1 MTGNPLPIPISD
13 AVAAQAPARFSS
25 LRSNF
30 AWTLSGNL
38 FYAAC
43 QWGMLVAIAKLGT
56 AAMVGQYAL
65 GLAVCAPAF
74 MLSGLQLRSVQATD
88 AQTEYRLGH
97 YMALRVLGTLL
108 ALLAIGLLAWRAGYP
123 HETAAVV
130 VFVSLAKA
138 AESLS
143 EVFYGLW
150 QKHERF
156 DLVAFALGGRG
167 VGSVLVL
174 AITLWFTHR
183 IVPAAAALAIYWAT
197 WLVAYEAMVMRRM
210 ARAAGPDSIGW
221 VEWDW
226 ERLWPLV
233 ITVLPLGAVAF
244 LSSLNTNL
252 PRYVL
257 EKVQGESALGY
268 FAAMAYLIVAGN
280 SLVIA
285 LGQSA
290 LPRLAR
296 YFQADRPAFV
306 RLLARMVAAAA
317 LVGAAGTVLSWLCG
331 ARVLARLYRPE
342 YARYASV
349 LVCLA
354 VGGCVTYVTGTL
366 NTGLMAARKFLV
378 QAPLNL
384 LVIAITAA
392 SCWKLIPRFG
402 LMGAAYAVIVGMS
415 ASCIGSTC
423 VLLAALRS
431 EAPRTANAR
440 DEDLE

>member
-1 MTGNPLPIPISD
+1 MTGTPLPIPIPA
-13 AVAAQAPARFSS
+13 AVSAQTPGRLSS
-25 LRSNF
+25 LRTNF

-97 YMALRVLGTLL
+97 YMALRILGTVV
-108 ALLAIGLLAWRAGYP
+108 ALLAIGLLAWRADYP

-156 DLVAFALGGRG
+156 DLVALALGGRG
-167 VGSVLVL
+167 VGSVLTLATVL
-174 AITLWFTHR
+174 RFTHR
-183 IVPAAAALAIYWAT
+183 IVPATAALAIYWAA
-197 WLVAYEAMVMRRM
+197 WLVGYEAVAVRRM
-210 ARAAGPDSIGW
+210 ARAAGSDSIGW
-221 VEWDW
+221 VEWDRA
-226 ERLWPLV
+226 RLGALV
-233 ITVLPLGAVAF
+233 VTVVPLGAVAF
-244 LSSLNTNL
+244 LSSLSTNL

-257 EKVQGESALGY
+257 EKVQGLSALGY
-268 FAAMAYLIVAGN
+268 FAAMAYLIAAGN

-306 RLLARMVAAAA
+306 RLMARMVLAAG

-331 ARVLARLYRPE
+331 AQVLARLYRPD
-342 YARYASV
+342 YARNANV
-349 LVCLA
+349 LVILA
-354 VGGCVTYVTGTL
+354 VGGGVTFVTGTL

-378 QAPLNL
+378 QVPLNL
-384 LVIAITAA
+384 LVIGIIAA
-392 SCWKLIPRFG
+392 SGWKLIPRYG
-402 LMGAAYAVIVGMS
+402 LMGAAYTVIAGMA
-415 ASCIGSTC
+415 ASCAGSLW

-431 EAPRTANAR
+431 EAPRTLSR
-440 DEDLE
+440 SDSGIS

>member
-1 MTGNPLPIPISD
+1 MAEQRREPAPRRRATSAIVMTGTSLPIPIP
-13 AVAAQAPARFSS
+13 AAGSAEAPGRLSS
-25 LRSNF
+25 LRTNF

-38 FYAAC
+38 FYATC

-97 YMALRVLGTLL
+97 YMALRILGTLV

-123 HETAAVV
+123 HETAVVV

-156 DLVAFALGGRG
+156 DLVALALGGRG
-167 VGSVLVL
+167 VGSVLTLATVL
-174 AITLWFTHR
+174 WYTHR
-183 IVPAAAALAIYWAT
+183 VVPAVAALAIYWAA
-197 WLVAYEAMVMRRM
+197 WLVGYEAVAVRRM
-210 ARAAGPDSIGW
+210 ARAAGSGGSIGW

-226 ERLWPLV
+226 ARLRALV
-233 ITVLPLGAVAF
+233 VTVVPLGAVAF
-244 LSSLNTNL
+244 LSSLSTNL

-257 EKVQGESALGY
+257 EKLQGESALGY
-268 FAAMAYLIVAGN
+268 FAAMAYLIAAGN

-306 RLLARMVAAAA
+306 RLMARMILVAA

-331 ARVLARLYRPE
+331 AQVLARLYRPE
-342 YARYASV
+342 YARNANV
-349 LVCLA
+349 LVILA
-354 VGGCVTYVTGTL
+354 VGGGVTFVTGTL

-378 QAPLNL
+378 QVPLNL
-384 LVIAITAA
+384 LVIGIIAA
-392 SCWKLIPRFG
+392 SCWKLIPSYGLIGELRRQ
-402 LMGAAYAVIVGMS
+402 LMGAA
-415 ASCIGSTC
+415 GS
-423 VLLAALRS
+423 LA
-431 EAPRTANAR
+431 
-440 DEDLE
+440 